1 MYNKSSSGDATI
13 HPVGA
18 ARGKHF
24 AGTAATIIMI
34 HENK

>member
-1 MYNKSSSGDATI
+1 VEDATL
-13 HPVGA
+13 HPVG

-24 AGTAATIIMI
+24 AGTAATMIMI